1 MKTTDLLTVENV
13 SLKWSS
19 IARLAW
25 RSHKILN
32 ISGVPN
38 VHETKEILD
47 RAGKYIKTLNLQ
59 EYTHTDQTLE
69 LISGYLPRLEKM
81 IFSNRMTIT
90 DRQLLKIFSNLEN
103 MHQLV
108 DASNV
113 VDVMRLGS
121 KLRLHSMTALAV
133 TIFLEVEDD
142 DLFSECDTLNLLEQ
156 LQRSERIFLRSHYP
170 WTFRDFRLNLAHP
183 HKSWKRA
190 LERNI
195 FQGPI

>member
-1 MKTTDLLTVENV
+1 MQKGIEILNNDCLEHIFLYLKTTDLLTVENV

-59 EYTHTDQTLE
+59 ECTHTDQTLE
-69 LISGYLPRLEKM
+69 LVSGYLPRLEKM

-90 DRQLLKIFSNLEN
+90 DRQLLKILSNLES

-121 KLRLHSMTALAV
+121 KLRLHSMTAH
-133 TIFLEVEDD
+133 
-142 DLFSECDTLNLLEQ
+142 SQ
-156 LQRSERIFLRSHYP
+156 SPYS
-170 WTFRDFRLNLAHP
+170 
-183 HKSWKRA
+183 
-190 LERNI
+190 
-195 FQGPI
+195 